1 MKCFG
6 VFYLYLYLWVLQNF
20 LKLNLKKMI
29 LKTLRHNNAWIVFN
43 YCNTAQRF
51 YYYALQ

>member
-1 MKCFG
+1 M
-6 VFYLYLYLWVLQNF
+6 LRSF
-20 LKLNLKKMI
+20 LFIFVSLGIAKFFKTEFKKMI